1 MTDGLNKILVFHLP
15 GTGGTILDA
24 GKTDNALPPVGGNRA
39 VKGNRFRRTRFR
51 ALAALD
57 TGIFIR
63 FRSEGNGFS
72 RFLIR
77 LRFLGNTYGTFPGTF
92 ERVASSV
99 DSETSSFF
107 RIWAPKACALLR
119 SLASGRASAM
129 GRSGVE

>member
-24 GKTDNALPPVGGNRA
+24 GKTDNALPPVGGNGV

-63 FRSEGNGFS
+63 FRSKGNGFS
-72 RFLIR
+72 GFFNQVQVFGNHIR
-77 LRFLGNTYGTFPGTF
+77 YVSRNL
-92 ERVASSV
+92 
-99 DSETSSFF
+99 
-107 RIWAPKACALLR
+107 
-119 SLASGRASAM
+119 
-129 GRSGVE
+129 